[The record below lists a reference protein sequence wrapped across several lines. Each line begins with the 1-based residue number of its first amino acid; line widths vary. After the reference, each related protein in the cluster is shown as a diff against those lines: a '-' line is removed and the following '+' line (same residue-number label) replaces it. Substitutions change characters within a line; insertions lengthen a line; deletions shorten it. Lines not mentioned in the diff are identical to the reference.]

1 LRWVDA
7 PVGQFDYV
15 GVPGLEKIRCQA
27 HIQLMFQSTLKTV
40 GKVGVVLL
48 TGVWPYGRY
57 GWVVIIGACVV
68 IAGVLHFVAP

>member
-1 LRWVDA
+1 LWRDST
-7 PVGQFDYV
+7 
-15 GVPGLEKIRCQA
+15 LEKLRCPV
-27 HIQLMFQSTLKTV
+27 HIQRMIQSTLKTI

-57 GWVVIIGACVV
+57 GWVVVIGACVV